1 MSGDLAL
8 LEKKIEQFLA
18 FCDGLRA
25 ENRALRGRVDELE
38 DERQQLLDKID
49 TARHRLEALMDR
61 LPEETEVKVDVEE
74 E

>member
-18 FCDGLRA
+18 FCEGLRA

-38 DERQQLLDKID
+38 DERQKLLNKID
-49 TARHRLEALMDR
+49 TARHRLEALMDK
-61 LPEETEVKVDVEE
+61 LPEEEAPEVNE
-74 E
+74 